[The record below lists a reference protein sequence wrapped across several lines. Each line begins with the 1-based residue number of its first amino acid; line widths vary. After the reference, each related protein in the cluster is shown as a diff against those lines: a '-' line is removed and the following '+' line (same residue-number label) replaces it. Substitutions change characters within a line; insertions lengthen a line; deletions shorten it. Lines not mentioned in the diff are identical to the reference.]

1 MKFMGDFPLGKSDR
15 TKLAQEIVQEGL
27 DEVLLRDEIY
37 CQLIK
42 QTNNN
47 PKRYASPSE
56 LFAFS
61 DTVLTTFV
69 CSLTAR
75 CFACSDSMLKGF
87 ELMGL
92 CVACFTGSPSFSPYL
107 TQFLAEASDLSS
119 VQRRTQRT
127 HTHTHTL
134 HTIR

>member
-47 PKRYASPSE
+47 PKR
-56 LFAFS
+56 
-61 DTVLTTFV
+61 
-69 CSLTAR
+69 
-75 CFACSDSMLKGF
+75 
-87 ELMGL
+87 
-92 CVACFTGSPSFSPYL
+92 
-107 TQFLAEASDLSS
+107 
-119 VQRRTQRT
+119 
-127 HTHTHTL
+127 
-134 HTIR
+134 